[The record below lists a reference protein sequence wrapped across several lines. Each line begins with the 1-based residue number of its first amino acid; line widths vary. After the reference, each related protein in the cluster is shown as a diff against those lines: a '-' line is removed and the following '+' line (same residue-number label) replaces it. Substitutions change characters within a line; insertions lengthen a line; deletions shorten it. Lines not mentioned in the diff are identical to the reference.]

1 MGRLRIQLVGPLLVT
16 HDGRARSAAEIGSR
30 KARQLLALLATAR
43 GRVVTVDRIVAV
55 LWPGRPPRRPAENVA
70 TLVSRVRAALGP
82 GVLVGGRA
90 GYRLGDDVETDVR
103 EAELLLADAESRLP
117 PEPAVAR
124 AAAQA
129 AARRGAGPRTPGSPT
144 GRRSRR
150 RARRRSAAGRTTW

>member
-1 MGRLRIQLVGPLLVT
+1 MGPLLVT